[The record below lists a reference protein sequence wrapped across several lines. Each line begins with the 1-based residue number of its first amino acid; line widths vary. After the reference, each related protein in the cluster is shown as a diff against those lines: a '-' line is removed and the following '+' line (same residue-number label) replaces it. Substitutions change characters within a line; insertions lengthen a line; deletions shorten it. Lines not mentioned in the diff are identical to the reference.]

1 MGKVLRDASGRWGKG
16 ASANPGGFTSEE
28 RQQLR
33 ALKRLCLTNAQDAIK
48 KMIALMSCGSPSVE
62 FAAAK
67 DLLDRAGLKSE
78 ILGFEDESPSL
89 NDLTDAELDEV
100 IRIARERVASAAA
113 PGSPEQP

>member
-1 MGKVLRDASGRWGKG
+1 MGKVLRDASGRWNKG

-33 ALKRLCLTNAQDAIK
+33 ALKKLCLTNAQTAIA
-48 KMIALMSCGSPSVE
+48 KMIALMNCGSPSVE

-78 ILGFEDESPSL
+78 ILGFEDEGPTL
-89 NDLTDAELDEV
+89 NDLSDAELDEV
-100 IRIARERVASAAA
+100 IRIARERVAGATAT
-113 PGSPEQP
+113 GSSE